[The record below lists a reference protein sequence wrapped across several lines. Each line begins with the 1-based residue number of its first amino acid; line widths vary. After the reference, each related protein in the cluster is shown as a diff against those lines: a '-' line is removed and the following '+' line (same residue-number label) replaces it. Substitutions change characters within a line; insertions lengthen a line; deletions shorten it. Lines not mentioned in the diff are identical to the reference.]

1 MASGAYTNIPGM
13 CLSKSD
19 APAYPGFLNH
29 FYLDVDM
36 CMCKRILPRLLIT
49 GYKQL
54 KQVMLI
60 IIVNRCGSQRYKAV

>member
-1 MASGAYTNIPGM
+1 MHQRLA
-13 CLSKSD
+13 C
-19 APAYPGFLNH
+19 PGFLNH
-29 FYLDVDM
+29 FYLDIDM

-60 IIVNRCGSQRYKAV
+60 LSIDVDHKVMAV